1 MYIDVVCDV
10 HIRMSQQSGE
20 NLYVHPFVIAIRRKS
35 VPKDVFALVVNAS
48 RPAGALCL
56 VSQCLVGQPVALGIC
71 KYPFAPS
78 AL

>member
-1 MYIDVVCDV
+1 MNVYVVCNV

-20 NLYVHPFVIAIRRKS
+20 DLYIRPFVIAIRRKS

>member
-1 MYIDVVCDV
+1 MHLNVVCDV
-10 HIRMSQQSGE
+10 DIGVSQQFGS
-20 NLYVHPFVIAIRRKS
+20 NFYVHAFVIAVGRKG

-48 RPAGALCL
+48 RPAGTLCL
-56 VSQCLVGQPVALGIC
+56 VSQRLIGQPVALGIC